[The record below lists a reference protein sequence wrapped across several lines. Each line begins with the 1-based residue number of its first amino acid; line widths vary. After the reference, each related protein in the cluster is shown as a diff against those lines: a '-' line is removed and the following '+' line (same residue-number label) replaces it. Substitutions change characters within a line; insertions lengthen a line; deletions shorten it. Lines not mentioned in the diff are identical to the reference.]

1 MTLADIPVNLITGRR
16 GSGKSSVI
24 RHLLSQRPAEERWA
38 VLANDVDAGMP
49 PSVETLDDGVYLS
62 VVAEGCICC
71 SGQLGLRVA
80 LNRLLREARPQR
92 LLIEASALARTP
104 EVLKLLH
111 DRWLA
116 PVLQLR
122 ATVVT
127 LDTAQHDR
135 GVITDVLDCERVR
148 HADVVAINANAA
160 DADQVAHALARN
172 AAVMSPHAQI
182 VRTRLGQL
190 DRAVLDRPSGAVG
203 RGITPRFHGDHY

>member
-16 GSGKSSVI
+16 GSGKRRVI
-24 RHLLSQRPAEERWA
+24 RHLLAQRPAGERWA

-49 PSVETLDDGVYLS
+49 PTAQTLDDGVYLS

-92 LLIEASALARTP
+92 LLIVASALARTP
-104 EVLKLLH
+104 ELLKMLH

-122 ATVVT
+122 ATVIT
-127 LDTAQHDR
+127 LNAEQHDS
-135 GVITDVLDCERVR
+135 GAITDSLDRERVR
-148 HADVVAINANAA
+148 HADVVVINANAA
-160 DADQVAHALARN
+160 DADPVADALARE
-172 AAVMSPHAQI
+172 AAELSAQARI
-182 VRTRLGQL
+182 VKLRLGQL
-190 DRAVLDRPSGAVG
+190 DVALLDRPAGTAA
-203 RGITPRFHGDHY
+203 RGLTPRFHSDRY